1 MRPFLILSFNFDYF
15 FCFQLPSL
23 LSQMNA
29 SGKPVD
35 VPRNVVAPSATF
47 SPPSNVFSAP
57 PLSAGPPQIT
67 VIDSDS
73 HEEDADVQSITIPFR
88 SASSG
93 AFLPMI
99 SVDDKWFSEQE
110 FRYFKISFYVSHQ
123 LNQLAELL

>member
-1 MRPFLILSFNFDYF
+1 MRRLLRFCLRSQGKRRHLNALESGLNLIPISSF
-15 FCFQLPSL
+15 SL
-23 LSQMNA
+23 RIYS
-29 SGKPVD
+29 S
-35 VPRNVVAPSATF
+35 
-47 SPPSNVFSAP
+47 P

-73 HEEDADVQSITIPFR
+73 PEEDADVQSITIPFR
-88 SASSG
+88 SVSSG